1 MIQLNNFK
9 NYLKTLVEA
18 NYPATCHFVLTA
30 SMFNTLAITGNKTA
44 FVVLPRTKKIELDR
58 CDDHYNVQ
66 FYMGIK
72 SQPTNEDF
80 YQRVDALA
88 EDMQK
93 VLLKIR
99 GSEKIELVR
108 YSDLTIFDDIEAI
121 TVKGYIYLNVDLT
134 LKYFD

>member
-9 NYLKTLVEA
+9 NYLKALVEA
-18 NYPATCHFVLTA
+18 NYPTICHFVLTA
-30 SMFNTLAITGNKTA
+30 SMFNALAITGNKTA

-58 CDDHYNVQ
+58 CDDHYKVQ

-88 EDMQK
+88 EDMQA

-99 GSEKIELVR
+99 ASEKIELVQH
-108 YSDLTIFDDIEAI
+108 SDLTIFDDIEAI
-121 TVKGYIYLNVDLT
+121 TTKGYIYLNVDLT